1 MHGRSTNL
9 PCVAVVAVV
18 LGTATPAWAQPPQDA
33 PSAGV
38 AAPSWEGSLSANTY
52 FLPDDDNYVQPT
64 VTADRGALHL
74 ESRYNYEDRNSLSGF
89 VGWNFSAGKKVVLTV
104 TPMFGVVGGDIDGVI
119 PAFELSLEF
128 GRLEIYSENEYVIA
142 VTERTSNYLYN
153 WSEVS
158 IRAADWLRAGI
169 VTQRTRTLRLPSAL
183 EREVERGFLAGV
195 SFGRVNGDFYFFNPG
210 SDDDAYFI
218 FTIGVSF

>member
-1 MHGRSTNL
+1 MPAILWR
-9 PCVAVVAVV
+9 VAVVAVV
-18 LGTATPAWAQPPQDA
+18 LGTAAPAWAQPPQDA
-33 PSAGV
+33 PSA
-38 AAPSWEGSLSANTY
+38 AADAPSWSASLSAATY

-64 VTADRGALHL
+64 VAADRGALHL

-89 VGWNFSAGKKVVLTV
+89 VGWNLSAGKKVVLTV
-104 TPMFGVVGGDIDGVI
+104 TPMFGVVGGDTSGVI

-142 VTERTSNYLYN
+142 TTERSSNYLYN

-158 IRAADWLRAGI
+158 LRAADWLRAGI
-169 VTQRTRTLRLPSAL
+169 VTQRTRTLRLPPEL

-195 SFGRVNGDFYFFNPG
+195 TIWKIDGDFYFFNPG
-210 SDDDAYFI
+210 SDDAYLVFS
-218 FTIGVSF
+218 IGVSF